1 MDAIFRIVNA
11 IFRIVNAIFRIVTAI
26 CSIVNTIFRI
36 VNVMFSVEASS
47 LVRYERL
54 EPKNI
59 FTEKNAARNRS
70 KNIQKSEGNK
80 RIQGLWLQR
89 IQLRHP
95 WQRGQAG
102 CI

>member
-59 FTEKNAARNRS
+59 FTEKMH
-70 KNIQKSEGNK
+70 EGKLYNNK
-80 RIQGLWLQR
+80 YCRRGMQYGLKY
-89 IQLRHP
+89 
-95 WQRGQAG
+95 A
-102 CI
+102 